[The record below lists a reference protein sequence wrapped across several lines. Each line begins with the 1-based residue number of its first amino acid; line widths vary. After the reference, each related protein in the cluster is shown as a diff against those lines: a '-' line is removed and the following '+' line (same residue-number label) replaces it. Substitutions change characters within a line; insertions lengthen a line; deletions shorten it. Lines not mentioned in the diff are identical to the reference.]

1 MTLIFPP
8 MGSLKVGAWLHSR
21 TRLIAPELSFK
32 EDPAVLDFAITRPG
46 DGAQNQRPLPMH
58 ELRGCP
64 AALNKAGFL
73 SRHDPH
79 DRQWYFWDS
88 LSGRAEGE
96 DTSGRC
102 LPRSY
107 PAPQVI
113 HTLRA
118 TMDVFQ
124 LSLIKSSAHIKR

>member
-1 MTLIFPP
+1 
-8 MGSLKVGAWLHSR
+8 
-21 TRLIAPELSFK
+21 
-32 EDPAVLDFAITRPG
+32 
-46 DGAQNQRPLPMH
+46 MH
-58 ELRGCP
+58 ELWGCP

-79 DRQWYFWDS
+79 DHQWYLWAS
-88 LSGRAEGE
+88 LDGRVEDE

-113 HTLRA
+113 HTFRA
-118 TMDVFQ
+118 TVDVFQ
-124 LSLIKSSAHIKR
+124 LSLIKSSAHFKW